1 MHNMNIFTRTAFA
14 TALLL
19 VVSSASA
26 KDLVREFSGSASTVT
41 PKFTVESPWILDWHL
56 FADYKNFVALDVQ
69 LLDADTGLVI
79 GRVLHTK
86 RNGNGVKL
94 FSEGGSYRL
103 RISATFARWGIK
115 IEQLTDEEAELYTP
129 RR

>member
-1 MHNMNIFTRTAFA
+1 MIM
-14 TALLL
+14 LLL
-19 VVSSASA
+19 VVSTASA
-26 KDLVREFSGSASTVT
+26 KDLVREFSGNRSTVT

-56 FADYKNFVALDVQ
+56 FADYDQLVALDIQ

-86 RNGNGVKL
+86 NVGNGVKL
-94 FSEGGSYRL
+94 FREGGNYRL
-103 RISATFARWGIK
+103 RVSATLARWGIK

>member
-1 MHNMNIFTRTAFA
+1 MQITGKIAKAAAA
-14 TALLL
+14 TLL
-19 VVSSASA
+19 VLVATTASA
-26 KDLVREFSGSASTVT
+26 KDLVREFRGNNSTVT

-56 FADYKNFVALDVQ
+56 FADYKQLVALDVQ

-86 RNGNGVKL
+86 ISGNGVKL
-94 FSEGGSYRL
+94 FREGGSYRL
-103 RISATFARWGIK
+103 RVSSTLARWGIR